1 MRPTSFAALLALSI
15 CATAAAEPLEVGPA
29 IPGGIAV
36 SVWMPR
42 FPDAH
47 WRRQADAAAR
57 ARCQA
62 DGGKAR
68 FIRSELEQ
76 RTRRHGQ
83 LGVYL
88 YDCYPPRHR
97 GT

>member
-1 MRPTSFAALLALSI
+1 MRLTSFTAQLALSV
-15 CATAAAEPLEVGPA
+15 CAAAAAEPLEVTPA

-42 FPDAH
+42 FPDAY

-57 ARCQA
+57 ARCGA
-62 DGGKAR
+62 EGGRAR

-88 YDCYPPRHR
+88 YDCHP
-97 GT
+97 